1 MRWTGHC
8 RFFPNHSR
16 EGDENEAVHFDAG
29 CGRLRCRERDRNRAG
44 EEGRRQGQGRPDG
57 QEGRQEV
64 GQEELHQEV
73 LQIEGRSQE
82 RRALQER
89 RSQEVTRLMIKAKAG
104 APLPFLLMRSVL
116 ALAALAAVPALAQ
129 PPVTQLNA
137 GMHLIRAE
145 VVSDPGTRAEGLM
158 YRKSMAQN
166 AGMLFVFDEA
176 AVHCMWMKNTLIPL
190 SVAFIDDRGAI
201 VNIADMEP
209 QTEASH
215 CAAQP
220 VRYALEMNRGWF
232 AARGVKPGSR
242 LGGIPGVK

>member
-1 MRWTGHC
+1 
-8 RFFPNHSR
+8 
-16 EGDENEAVHFDAG
+16 
-29 CGRLRCRERDRNRAG
+29 
-44 EEGRRQGQGRPDG
+44 
-57 QEGRQEV
+57 
-64 GQEELHQEV
+64 
-73 LQIEGRSQE
+73 
-82 RRALQER
+82 
-89 RSQEVTRLMIKAKAG
+89 
-104 APLPFLLMRSVL
+104 MRSVL
-116 ALAALAAVPALAQ
+116 ALAALAAAPAFAQ
-129 PPVTQLNA
+129 HPVAQLNA

-145 VVSDPGTRAEGLM
+145 VVSEPGTRAQGLM
-158 YRKSMAQN
+158 YRKSMAPN
-166 AGMLFVFDEA
+166 AGMLFIFDEA

-232 AARGVKPGSR
+232 AARGVKPGTR